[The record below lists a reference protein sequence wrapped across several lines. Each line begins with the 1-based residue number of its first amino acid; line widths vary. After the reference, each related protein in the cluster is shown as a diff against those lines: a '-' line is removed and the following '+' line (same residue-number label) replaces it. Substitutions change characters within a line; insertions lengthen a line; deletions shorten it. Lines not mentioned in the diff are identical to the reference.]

1 MSCDGLQALNPI
13 CQATKVVTQTA
24 LDTAD
29 SAFTHVAGFFG
40 MAALGATSWLWDE
53 LSAATTLDLHS
64 PGLGKEIGAT
74 ATIAGVLCLAL
85 FVIQV
90 ITATLRREPAG
101 LGRAVHGL
109 LTAFVG
115 TAVALG
121 TVQLLVTAVDAL
133 SDGLVSYTMGTNVR
147 GVGTKLAFGK
157 LVTFTNPAV
166 TLLFSVVILCATVL
180 VWAAMMIRKVMI
192 LVAAVLAP
200 LAFSGATADITR
212 GWVRRWIEF
221 VAAMIAAKLL
231 LVIILTVGV
240 TVLNGAGQVGTAPT
254 QTTTQLAGGTLLL
267 LLGGLAPWLSLRM
280 FHFAGDTLQA
290 AHATAAHGS
299 AGGHAVVA
307 APQKLASLQWQ
318 AHSLSYGVRS
328 LGSRHH
334 GTGAAPMNPPP
345 GTMPPQP
352 GRHRAVGGAPPA
364 GPQGPSAA
372 RLGSAPPAAGAAGAG
387 TASTGPATA
396 GSTAVGAGAA
406 GPVALPTAAAA
417 ATGQA
422 TKSVVNRAH
431 GAATAAA
438 PPPAAEL
445 PPSDARPTAPRRP
458 E

>member
-1 MSCDGLQALNPI
+1 M
-13 CQATKVVTQTA
+13 
-24 LDTAD
+24 
-29 SAFTHVAGFFG
+29 
-40 MAALGATSWLWDE
+40 
-53 LSAATTLDLHS
+53 
-64 PGLGKEIGAT
+64 
-74 ATIAGVLCLAL
+74 
-85 FVIQV
+85 
-90 ITATLRREPAG
+90 
-101 LGRAVHGL
+101 
-109 LTAFVG
+109 
-115 TAVALG
+115 ALG
-121 TVQLLVTAVDAL
+121 TVQLLLTAVDAL
-133 SDGLVSYTMGTNVR
+133 SAGLVSYTMGTNIR

-231 LVIILTVGV
+231 LVIVLTVGL
-240 TVLNGAGQVGTAPT
+240 TVLNGAGQAGTAPT

-387 TASTGPATA
+387 TASTGAATA

-406 GPVALPTAAAA
+406 GPVALPVAAAA

-431 GAATAAA
+431 GAATVAA
-438 PPPAAEL
+438 PPPAAE
-445 PPSDARPTAPRRP
+445 PPPADARPTAPRRP